1 VWALVRDAQDLAI
14 AACVPGATAR
24 DVEVAQRQVL
34 ETRPDLGEV
43 LHGAGHAI
51 GLGVHEPP
59 FLVPRV
65 ATPLAAGMNFTVE
78 PGLYRSGLGG
88 IRLEDDVVVR
98 DGAPELL
105 STLPL
110 ELVELSG

>member
-1 VWALVRDAQDLAI
+1 
-14 AACVPGATAR
+14 
-24 DVEVAQRQVL
+24 VELTERRIL
-34 ETRPDLGEV
+34 ETRPDLGEL

-51 GLGVHEPP
+51 GLGLHEPP

-65 ATPLAAGMNFTVE
+65 ETPLAAGMIFTVE

-88 IRLEDDVVVR
+88 MRLEDDVVVR
-98 DGAPELL
+98 NGAPEIL

-110 ELVELSG
+110 ELVELAGSM